1 MATKDEENV
10 YLDVTGE
17 PKEKY
22 RKLVNKIKVMDNDN
36 FVQSVLKFTF
46 LYTKVHNHG
55 ILSSDHEFD
64 NIVHINNIH
73 RELCTSKCKK
83 TFKKR
88 INCICSE
95 KLKYLYIWKHENFEK
110 KIVIGCVCFE
120 NLYKFIINVYGHL
133 PELMEHINVLKTQFA
148 EAKRKIN
155 YIKCDQ
161 CEKLKIRR
169 DEDDGTGICV
179 MCQAKNVKEEKKQG
193 NVIAYNKLRQE
204 NIKVMIESLAAETK
218 RKKENYI
225 ARKRK
230 ENRRCYKCK
239 DYNIPKDNNRD
250 ICCNL
255 CVFTHGKHNFINCIQ
270 CDINSVHL
278 VPKQVMY
285 NGKWITGC
293 DLYCEANG
301 CRAGT
306 RDRWVNELEGVDFEL
321 D

>member
-1 MATKDEENV
+1 MKAFTMPTMSTKDEENV

-22 RKLVNKIKVMDNDN
+22 RKLVNKIKLMDDDN

-55 ILSSDHEFD
+55 ILSSDDEFD

-133 PELMEHINVLKTQFA
+133 PELMEHIKVLKTQFA

-161 CEKLKIRR
+161 CEKLTIKR
-169 DEDDGTGICV
+169 DEDDGTGICLL
-179 MCQAKNVKEEKKQG
+179 CQAKNVKEESALYEKE
-193 NVIAYNKLRQE
+193 RQKE
-204 NIKVMIESLAAETK
+204 MMQEIMFQNQK
-218 RKKENYI
+218 RKRDEIK
-225 ARKRK
+225 RKRM

-250 ICCNL
+250 ICCNI
-255 CVFTHGKHNFINCIQ
+255 CVTVEGRHKYINCIG
-270 CDINSVHL
+270 CDGRVHL
-278 VPKQVMY
+278 RNKEVFH
-285 NGKWITGC
+285 NGRSIRGC
-293 DLYCEANG
+293 ELYCERWG
-301 CRAGT
+301 CREGT
-306 RDRWVNELEGVDFEL
+306 RGRSNLDFFQYEDRM
-321 D
+321 